1 MVTINPEIRIGFG
14 AIFGAFRRRIV
25 KTWGIVLVENVLLA
39 LIPLLIGLSI
49 DGLLAGRLDE
59 LAMLGGV
66 LVVLGI
72 ISVAR
77 RIYDTRV
84 YSTIRLHLGFSLH
97 HRNADMR
104 VSAHNAR
111 LGMSRELVDFLEKDV
126 PELITAMVQVLIS
139 LTVLT
144 IFDQRLGLSAAIVF
158 VAMVAFYAFFHR
170 TFYRY
175 NASLNERHERQVD
188 ILDGG
193 SKLGVFRHLRGLR
206 GIEVS
211 VSDTEA
217 YLYGGMFLMQI
228 AFVIFNLYIGAQLPA
243 VTAGMIFS
251 IATYSWEYVE
261 AALRLPMALQS
272 WSRLSEITK
281 RINRPA

>member
-1 MVTINPEIRIGFG
+1 MSTINRELKIGFG
-14 AIFGAFRRRIV
+14 AIFRTFRRRIA

-39 LIPLLIGLSI
+39 LIPLLIGFSI
-49 DGLLAGRLDE
+49 DGPLAGRLDE

-66 LVVLGI
+66 LALLGVI
-72 ISVAR
+72 GVAR

-84 YSTIRLHLGFSLH
+84 YGTIRVHLGFSLH
-97 HRNADMR
+97 HRNTGLR
-104 VSAHNAR
+104 VSARNAR

-126 PELITAMVQVLIS
+126 PELITAIVQVIIS
-139 LTVLT
+139 LTVLAV
-144 IFDQRLGLSAAIVF
+144 FDPRLGLASAIVL
-158 VAMVAFYAFFHR
+158 VAMIGFYACFHGS
-170 TFYRY
+170 FYRFAA
-175 NASLNERHERQVD
+175 NMNERHERQVD
-188 ILDGG
+188 VLDGG

-228 AFVIFNLYIGAQLPA
+228 AFVIFNLYVGAQLPA

-251 IATYSWEYVE
+251 IATYSWEYVD

-281 RINRPA
+281 RINQPT